1 MRRPD
6 DECPYPKPFSEYFDE
21 CPAFQARQ
29 FIPLDTLYQ
38 PLEPVLTCRHLET
51 RSMTQR
57 HRWYGACALGDSDSR
72 GRWAHQVG
80 VARLERI
87 RAMQRELGA
96 AIAPY
101 TNRLWELKG
110 QQLRAIRD
118 AADAGPATAE
128 LRRLAAKMTSELDQ
142 FLQKQSAAFAGID
155 MPIDAARKLILVAVD
170 RFIDTKYAAEISFE
184 VPDDIL
190 QRFPEPVRTF
200 FRPAVP
206 DHRPE
211 ADP

>member
-6 DECPYPKPFSEYFDE
+6 DECPYPKPFSESFDD
-21 CPAFQARQ
+21 CPGYQARQ

-57 HRWYGACALGDSDSR
+57 YRWYGACALGNSDARS
-72 GRWAHQVG
+72 RWARQVG

-87 RAMQRELGA
+87 RAVQRELGA

-101 TNRLWELKG
+101 STRLWELKG

-118 AADAGPATAE
+118 GGDAGPATKE
-128 LRRLAAKMTSELDQ
+128 LRRLADRMTEELDQ
-142 FLQKQSAAFAGID
+142 FLTKRSAAFAEID
-155 MPIDAARKLILVAVD
+155 MPVDAAGKLIQVAID
-170 RFIDTKYAAEISFE
+170 RFIDTQYASEISFE

-190 QRFPEPVRTF
+190 QRFPESVRTF
-200 FRPAVP
+200 FRPEA
-206 DHRPE
+206 RPP
-211 ADP
+211 ANR

>member
-6 DECPYPKPFSEYFDE
+6 DQCPYPKPFSEYFDD

-51 RSMTQR
+51 RPMTQR
-57 HRWYGACALGDSDSR
+57 HRWYGACALGTSDARS
-72 GRWAHQVG
+72 RWARQVG
-80 VARLERI
+80 LARLERI
-87 RAMQRELGA
+87 RAMQRELGT
-96 AIAPY
+96 AIASY
-101 TNRLWELKG
+101 TARLWVLKG
-110 QQLRAIRD
+110 QQLRAFRD
-118 AADAGPATAE
+118 GADAGPATVE
-128 LRRLAAKMTSELDQ
+128 LRRLAGKLTAELDQ
-142 FLQKQSAAFAGID
+142 FLTKRSAAFAAVD
-155 MPIDAARKLILVAVD
+155 MPIDAAGRLIQVAID

-206 DHRPE
+206 ERPGG
-211 ADP
+211 DR

>member
-6 DECPYPKPFSEYFDE
+6 DHCPYPKPFSEYFDD

-51 RSMTQR
+51 RPMTQR
-57 HRWYGACALGDSDSR
+57 HRWYGACALGTSEARS
-72 GRWAHQVG
+72 RWARQVG
-80 VARLERI
+80 LARLERI

-96 AIAPY
+96 AIASY
-101 TNRLWELKG
+101 TARLWVLKG
-110 QQLRAIRD
+110 QQLRAFRD
-118 AADAGPATAE
+118 GADAGPAAV
-128 LRRLAAKMTSELDQ
+128 
-142 FLQKQSAAFAGID
+142 D
-155 MPIDAARKLILVAVD
+155 MPIDAAGRLIQVAID

-206 DHRPE
+206 ERPVG
-211 ADP
+211 DR